1 MKNSKLTQKGG
12 YKSKK
17 DTKRGKYNKPVL
29 SMLAW
34 LLIALCALSAHAD
47 AIEDFAN
54 SPAINADKAAVLITD
69 LKTGKTLA
77 AHNETLPLIPASIM
91 KCVTTATLLEA
102 VGHDFGYETDVYTTG
117 KVNDGTL
124 HGDLL
129 INASGDPSL
138 NSKHLPEGGD
148 FPKEI
153 AEALRRKGIRTI
165 EGTIRIDESVFSGP
179 AVNPTWASGDL
190 PHAYGTGSHG
200 LNFEDNATGSRS
212 VSNPASVFRSRLKN
226 ALASKGVKVTESED
240 ASTDSHRRKLL
251 THRSP
256 DLEDIMRS
264 CMMRSD
270 NQYAEALLR
279 TTGHIKGKEGSAD
292 AGAEYELN
300 YWKRHKAPTDGVK
313 IVDGSGLSR
322 SNRMTARFMTH
333 VLRNMARDP
342 WYASFFPLAGQ
353 EGTLKKFLAGT
364 PLDSYVAMKT
374 GSMNGIQ
381 CYAGYLLDDD
391 YAPTHTIV
399 VMLNEMGNRAAAREQ
414 ISKLI
419 LKLFADDNT
428 ED

>member
-1 MKNSKLTQKGG
+1 MKNPKLTF
-12 YKSKK
+12 SAI
-17 DTKRGKYNKPVL
+17 
-29 SMLAW
+29 AW
-34 LLIALCALSAHAD
+34 VIMALCAFSVRAD

-69 LKTGKTLA
+69 LKTGKTIA
-77 AHNETLPLIPASIM
+77 AHNETLPLIPASIL

-102 VGHDFGYETDVYTTG
+102 AGHDFGYETDVYTTG
-117 KVNDGTL
+117 KVTDGTL

-129 INASGDPSL
+129 IKASGDPSL
-138 NSKHLPEGGD
+138 NSRHLPEGGD
-148 FPKEI
+148 FTKEI
-153 AEALRRKGIRTI
+153 AEALRRNGIRTI
-165 EGTIRIDESVFSGP
+165 EGRIRIDESVFSGP
-179 AVNPTWASGDL
+179 AVNPLWASGDL
-190 PHAYGTGSHG
+190 AHAYGTGSHG

-212 VSNPASVFRSRLKN
+212 VSDPASVFRTRLKN
-226 ALASKGVKVTESED
+226 ALAGEGVKVAESGD
-240 ASTDSHRRKLL
+240 AGTDSHRRRLL

-279 TTGHIKGKEGSAD
+279 TTGRLKGKEGSAE
-292 AGAEYELN
+292 AGAEYELS
-300 YWKRHKAPTDGVK
+300 YWKRHKTPTEGVK

-333 VLRNMARDP
+333 VLRTMARDP

-399 VMLNEMGNRAAAREQ
+399 VMLNEMGNRTAAREQ

-428 ED
+428 EY